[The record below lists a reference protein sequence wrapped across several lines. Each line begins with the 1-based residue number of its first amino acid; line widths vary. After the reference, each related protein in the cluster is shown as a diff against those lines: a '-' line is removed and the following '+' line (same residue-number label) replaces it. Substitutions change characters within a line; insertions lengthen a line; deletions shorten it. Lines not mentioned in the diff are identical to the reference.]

1 MHILPS
7 RPLALL
13 LMAVALF
20 ASPAAPFAAPSGALE
35 QAITMEART
44 GQSLAVSGS
53 VATVFV
59 ADPEIADVQSGTDGR
74 ALFLFAKA
82 PGRTNV
88 VALNAN
94 KQPIVSYAVTVI
106 VPVTSLRQRLSAEL
120 PDQPVTAESTSGG
133 VILSG
138 QIATPGD
145 AQRAMEIARA
155 HVGKDQAV
163 TNRMTVAAGAQ
174 VNLRVRVAEVS
185 RTISK
190 ELGFN
195 WESLVEV
202 GNFAFGL
209 ATGRDIVSTVAGAV
223 APTFLRGENGVA
235 SILGRYQ
242 TNTADVNVIIDALAK
257 DGLISLLAEPNLV
270 AQSGET
276 ASFLAGGEFPIPVAR
291 RYDEITVEFK
301 KYGVSLDFVPTV
313 LSPNRISMR
322 VRPEVS
328 ELTDQ
333 GAVVINGLRI
343 PALSVRR
350 AETTI
355 ELGSG
360 QSFAIAG
367 LLQNS
372 SRTNVE
378 KVPGLG
384 DVPIMGTLFRSS
396 RFQRNETELVII
408 VTPYIVRPVSQAA
421 ALATAA
427 DAVQPASDLERIFL
441 GRINTPDGTV
451 PPVGPGGARLT
462 GDVGFMVD

>member
-1 MHILPS
+1 MHTLLP
-7 RPLALL
+7 RRLAPLFLTVVLL
-13 LMAVALF
+13 VT
-20 ASPAAPFAAPSGALE
+20 PAAHAAE
-35 QAITMEART
+35 QSITMEART
-44 GQSLAVSGS
+44 GQSLTVAGS

-59 ADPEIADVQSGTDGR
+59 ADPDIADVQSGADGH

-82 PGRTNV
+82 PGRTTV

-94 KQPIVSYAVTVI
+94 KQPVVSYAVTVT
-106 VPVTSLRQRLSAEL
+106 VPITPLRQRLAAEL
-120 PDQPVTAESTSGG
+120 PDRQISVESAPGG
-133 VILSG
+133 LILGG
-138 QIATPGD
+138 QVATPVE
-145 AQRAMEIARA
+145 AQRVMEIARI
-155 HVGKDQAV
+155 HSGKEQAV
-163 TNRMTVAAGAQ
+163 INRMTVASGAQ
-174 VNLRVRVAEVS
+174 INLRVRVAEVS
-185 RTISK
+185 RAISK
-190 ELGFN
+190 QLGFN
-195 WESLVEV
+195 WESLVNV

-209 ATGRDIVSTVAGAV
+209 ATGRDIVSSAV
-223 APTFLRGENGVA
+223 NAAAPTFLRGENGV
-235 SILGRYQ
+235 SSLLGRYH
-242 TNTADVNVIIDALAK
+242 TSSADVNVMIDALAQ

-291 RYDEITVEFK
+291 RYDEITIEFK

-313 LSPNRISMR
+313 LSANRISIR

-333 GAVVINGLRI
+333 GAVVINNLRI

-384 DVPIMGTLFRSS
+384 DVPIMGALFRSS

-408 VTPYIVRPVSQAA
+408 VTPYIVRPVSQPTAM
-421 ALATAA
+421 ATPA

-441 GRINTPDGTV
+441 GRINTPGGTT
-451 PPVGPGGARLT
+451 PPIGPGGARLT